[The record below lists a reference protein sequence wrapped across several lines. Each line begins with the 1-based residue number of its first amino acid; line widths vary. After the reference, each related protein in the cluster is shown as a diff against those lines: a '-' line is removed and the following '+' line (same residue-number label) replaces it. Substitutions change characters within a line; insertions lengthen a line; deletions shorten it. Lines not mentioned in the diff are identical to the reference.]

1 MLTVFRSSWPL
12 LLGVLLLMVGNG
24 MQGTL
29 LGVRG
34 GIEGIPTSLMALVMA
49 GYFGGF
55 VVGSRTVPG
64 LIQRVGHVR
73 VFAALASMISA
84 VLVMYAAAPHWLA
97 WALLRF
103 LIGFC
108 FCGVYIVAE
117 SWLNA
122 GATNENRGLTMSTY
136 MIVQMSGLVTAQFL
150 MNFGDPG
157 GWMLFVVPSVL
168 VSLAFTPILLAT
180 TPAPR
185 FETIAPMSMRKLFR
199 ASPLGCV
206 GIFLMGGVFAALQGM
221 SPVWGSVIGM
231 NVRDVSAFVAAIWLG
246 GLACQYPIGW
256 LSDRTDRRVL
266 IMTLAM
272 FGAAITIV
280 VFAFDVGIWGYLLA
294 AALLGGVANPTY
306 SLLIAYTNDFLD
318 ASDMAAGSAGLLLI
332 NGAGSFFGP
341 IVTAW
346 LMAAMGPDGFWAYMG
361 VLLLALSGYAAWRM
375 TRGAAPAVADT
386 GAFAMLSPTA
396 TTLAVETALAQ
407 AGDPAT
413 HPEEEFRMTPQEIN
427 RFWLDEVGPKGWYEQ
442 SDELDQ
448 QVRARF
454 MSAWQDARQLTRAW
468 ADTPEGT
475 LASLILTDQFPRNM
489 FRGDS
494 RSFATDP
501 LAISI
506 AESAIA
512 AGHDLATPEPARQF
526 FYMPFEH
533 AEDLALQD
541 RAVALFAER
550 MPGENLIHAQLHRD
564 TIATFGRFPWRN
576 AALGRETTPAEQAL
590 LDAGG
595 YGALVSGKVKLADP
609 G

>member
-1 MLTVFRSSWPL
+1 MLTVVRSSWPL
-12 LLGVLLLMVGNG
+12 LLGIMLLMVGNG

-84 VLVMYAAAPHWLA
+84 VLVLYAAMPHWLA

-136 MIVQMSGLVTAQFL
+136 MIVQMLGLVSAQFL

-157 GWMLFVVPSVL
+157 GWVLFVIPSVL
-168 VSLAFTPILLAT
+168 VSVAFTPMLLAT

-185 FETIAPMSMRKLFR
+185 FETIAPMSIRRLFR

-231 NVRDVSAFVAAIWLG
+231 NVRDVSAFVAAI
-246 GLACQYPIGW
+246 
-256 LSDRTDRRVL
+256 
-266 IMTLAM
+266 
-272 FGAAITIV
+272 
-280 VFAFDVGIWGYLLA
+280 
-294 AALLGGVANPTY
+294 
-306 SLLIAYTNDFLD
+306 
-318 ASDMAAGSAGLLLI
+318 

-375 TRGAAPAVADT
+375 TRRASPQVADT
-386 GAFAMLSPTA
+386 GAFAMLSPAA
-396 TTLAVETALAQ
+396 TTLAVETALSE
-407 AGDPAT
+407 AGEPT
-413 HPEEEFRMTPQEIN
+413 IHPEGEFRMTPDDIN
-427 RFWLDEVGPKGWYEQ
+427 RFWLEDVGPKGWYEQ
-442 SDELDQ
+442 SDGLDE

-454 MSAWQDARQLTRAW
+454 QSAWQDARQLTREW
-468 ADTPEGT
+468 AGTPEGT
-475 LASLILTDQFPRNM
+475 LASLILTDQFPRNI

-501 LAISI
+501 LAVSI
-506 AESAIA
+506 AGAAIE
-512 AGHDLATPEPARQF
+512 AGHDLQTPEPARQF
-526 FYMPFEH
+526 YYMPFEH

-550 MPGENLIHAQLHRD
+550 MPGENLLHAQMHRD
-564 TIATFGRFPWRN
+564 TIARFGRFPWRN
-576 AALGRETTPAEQAL
+576 AALGRESTPEEQEL

-595 YGALVSGKVKLADP
+595 YGALVSGKVKLAVP
-609 G
+609 E